1 MNDVLL
7 ILSRGARAH
16 GGMKTASLVFELG
29 DAPGQRRTIYMDIPN
44 RQEDADAL
52 PGAAVERFVGHNN
65 DSSIRRGDH
74 GAGFGGN
81 EALKVAQEIQH
92 KSRQKEKNGGRPV
105 PLEEQCDAAQ
115 DERPRGKQVSFFYH
129 LDSGKSYALLRCTA
143 LFYYI
148 TP

>member
-1 MNDVLL
+1 MDDVLL

-44 RQEDADAL
+44 RQENADAL

-65 DSSIRRGDH
+65 DSSIRRGDN

-81 EALKVAQEIQH
+81 DAVRVAEEIQN
-92 KSRQKEKNGGRPV
+92 KSRQKKKNSGHPV
-105 PLEEQCDAAQ
+105 PMEEQRDAAQ
-115 DERPRGKQVSFFYH
+115 NE
-129 LDSGKSYALLRCTA
+129 
-143 LFYYI
+143 
-148 TP
+148 